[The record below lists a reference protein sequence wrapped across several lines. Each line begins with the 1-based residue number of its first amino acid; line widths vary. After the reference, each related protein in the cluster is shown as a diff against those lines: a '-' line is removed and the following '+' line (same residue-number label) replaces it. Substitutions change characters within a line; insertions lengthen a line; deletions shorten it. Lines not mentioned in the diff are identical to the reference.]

1 MNSKTISAE
10 RNHEFERVQGIC
22 EWGWKGRFVRK
33 GRENVI
39 ILQSQKKGE
48 GHSDLVE
55 NKYRKISNEIFVSLR

>member
-33 GRENVI
+33 GRGKRCTYTTI
-39 ILQSQKKGE
+39 SKKGGGE
-48 GHSDLVE
+48 H
-55 NKYRKISNEIFVSLR
+55 